1 MKIWMQCVTAILG
14 VFILLCICTTE
25 ASAKT
30 SYIHNAKYSYSYYL
44 DLDMGT
50 SVKESNFR
58 YEYAKNTK
66 EGTMWMLSSAMGGS
80 FTYEKQTA
88 TGYYEW
94 QTIKSKL
101 LALPVKKNKQWTTTN
116 SYDENEIRKIISTKT
131 NAKTPY
137 KTFTNAVKVQIGK
150 ASAKHYDYF
159 VGGYGKVLE
168 TKNGK
173 IKYQLIQRYN
183 D

>member
-1 MKIWMQCVTAILG
+1 MKNLIM
-14 VFILLCICTTE
+14 
-25 ASAKT
+25 
-30 SYIHNAKYSYSYYL
+30 
-44 DLDMGT
+44 
-50 SVKESNFR
+50 

-66 EGTMWMLSSAMGGS
+66 EGTMWMISSAMGGS
-80 FTYEKQTA
+80 FSYEKQTA

-94 QTIKSKL
+94 QTTKSNL

-116 SYDENEIRKIISTKT
+116 SYEEKEIRKIVSTKT

-150 ASAKHYDYF
+150 VSAKHYDYF
-159 VGGYGKVLE
+159 VAGYGKVLE

-173 IKYQLIQRYN
+173 IKYQLIQRYK

>member
-14 VFILLCICTTE
+14 VFILLCIGTTE
-25 ASAKT
+25 ANAET

-44 DLDMGT
+44 DLDMDT

-66 EGTMWMLSSAMGGS
+66 EGTMWMISSAMGGS
-80 FTYEKQTA
+80 FSYEKQTA

-94 QTIKSKL
+94 QTTKSNL

-116 SYDENEIRKIISTKT
+116 SYEEKETRKIVSTKT

-159 VGGYGKVLE
+159 VAGYGKVLE

-173 IKYQLIQRYN
+173 IKYQLIQRYK